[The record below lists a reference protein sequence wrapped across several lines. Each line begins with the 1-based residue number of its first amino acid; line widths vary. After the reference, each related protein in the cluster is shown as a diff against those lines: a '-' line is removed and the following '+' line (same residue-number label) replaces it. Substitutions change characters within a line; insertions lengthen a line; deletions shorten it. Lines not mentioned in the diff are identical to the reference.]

1 MTTASGIFSGR
12 KKVGWLKALIFTA
25 ALVAFAAPLTANAQQ
40 RERSGAFND
49 IVVQQGETADKIAC
63 FMCTVYVHG
72 TVDGKIAVSL
82 GNVVVDGTVDGKVAI
97 FGGDLKVRSGGVV
110 DGEVAI
116 AGGKAVTDAGG
127 TLGARVK
134 STSAA
139 PIVAVIVGIFAVPI
153 LFLALVIW
161 FIVWLVRRGQQ
172 PRFPYPPPPRY

>member
-1 MTTASGIFSGR
+1 MTMRLAKTSFQGLIMACALAIAATPLMAQSG
-12 KKVGWLKALIFTA
+12 
-25 ALVAFAAPLTANAQQ
+25 Q
-40 RERSGAFND
+40 RERSAAFSD
-49 IVVQQGETADKIAC
+49 ITVQQGDTADKIAC

-82 GNVVVDGTVDGKVAI
+82 GSVVVDGTVDGKVAI
-97 FGGDLKVRSGGVV
+97 FGGDLKVRSGGTV

-116 AGGKAVTDAGG
+116 AGGKVVTDPGG
-127 TLGARVK
+127 TVGAQVK
-134 STSAA
+134 SVSAA
-139 PIVAVIVGIFAVPI
+139 PVVLVVVAMFAVPL

>member
-1 MTTASGIFSGR
+1 MTTRSEICGGR
-12 KKVGWLKALIFTA
+12 KKAGWRRALILTA
-25 ALVAFAAPLTANAQQ
+25 VVAAFAAPLTAYAQQ
-40 RERSGAFND
+40 QERSAAFSD
-49 IVVQQGETADKIAC
+49 IVIKQGETAEKIAC

-82 GNVVVDGTVDGKVAI
+82 GSVVVDGTVDGKVAI
-97 FGGDLKVRSGGVV
+97 FGGDLKVRNGGVV

-116 AGGKAVTDAGG
+116 AGGKAITDSGG

-139 PIVAVIVGIFAVPI
+139 PIAAVVIGIFAVPI
-153 LFLALVIW
+153 LLLALVIW